1 MIVATAAPATPMWK
15 TKMKIGSSTIL
26 THGSDQYGEHGGP
39 GLALGADKS
48 IEAYSQ
54 LHEDCAEKIN
64 ADVGRG
70 IADRIVT
77 GPEYIEQRLLEHE
90 EKRHQNHG
98 KK

>member
-1 MIVATAAPATPMWK
+1 MIVATAAPATPMW
-15 TKMKIGSSTIL
+15 IQHDID
-26 THGSDQYGEHGGP
+26 HGSDQYGEHGGP